1 MKNLRGYPKKFIYDD
16 RHQSLYM
23 MAVMNSM
30 ETEMKDRTAL
40 VTGASAGIGAVY
52 ADRLARRGH
61 DLVLVARDKAK
72 LEALAA
78 RLKGETGVSVELLAA
93 DLINTA
99 DRNRVEARLRED
111 SRIGILVNNAGTT
124 VPGGFGDADLE
135 AVDRLIQLNV
145 TAVTRLAAAVA
156 PRFMAEGAGAIIN
169 IASVLALAP
178 ELFPGVYPAT
188 KAYVLTLSQSLQ
200 AELGPRGV
208 YVQAVLPGAT
218 RTEIWTHAGRD
229 VNAIP
234 GMMEVG
240 DLVDAALVGFDR
252 REPITIPPLPDA
264 GQWDGF
270 TIARQAMLPNF
281 RNAQAAA
288 RYRA

>member
-1 MKNLRGYPKKFIYDD
+1 MMLVIY
-16 RHQSLYM
+16 S
-23 MAVMNSM
+23 
-30 ETEMKDRTAL
+30 TEIVMKDRTAL
-40 VTGASAGIGAVY
+40 VTGASSGIGAVY

-78 RLKGETGVSVELLAA
+78 RVKSEHGIAAEVLPADLTNAA
-93 DLINTA
+93 D
-99 DRNRVEARLRED
+99 RGKVEARLKED
-111 SRIGILVNNAGTT
+111 SRIGVLINNAGTT

-135 AVDRLIQLNV
+135 AWEKLINLNV

-156 PRFMAEGAGAIIN
+156 PRFAAEGAGAIVN
-169 IASVLALAP
+169 VASVLALAP
-178 ELFPGVYPAT
+178 EIFPGIYPAT
-188 KAYVLTLSQSLQ
+188 KSYVLTLSQSLQ
-200 AELGPRGV
+200 GELGPRGV

-229 VNAIP
+229 VNTIP
-234 GMMEVG
+234 GLMEVG
-240 DLVDAALVGFDR
+240 ELVDAALVGFDR

-264 GQWDGF
+264 AQWEAFSG
-270 TIARQAMLPNF
+270 ARLAMLPNF
-281 RNAQAAA
+281 RQSHAAA